1 MKTALVIIAVL
12 LLAGCSAMPTMKYCE
27 HVEYIRDGSRIKLTA
42 ECMAPIGGV
51 VSLPGV

>member
-1 MKTALVIIAVL
+1 MKTALVIFAAM
-12 LLAGCSAMPTMKYCE
+12 LAGCSAMPTMKYCE

-51 VSLPGV
+51 VSLTGV